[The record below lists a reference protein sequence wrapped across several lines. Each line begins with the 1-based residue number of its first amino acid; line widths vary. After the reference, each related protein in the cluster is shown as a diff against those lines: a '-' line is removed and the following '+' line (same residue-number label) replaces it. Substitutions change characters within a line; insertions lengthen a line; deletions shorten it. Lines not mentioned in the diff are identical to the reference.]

1 MYIAKPRDA
10 PGLVGGRHEMTEMG
24 RWERNGVNCV
34 TGKLALI
41 LVGEIT

>member
-1 MYIAKPRDA
+1 
-10 PGLVGGRHEMTEMG
+10 MTGMG

-41 LVGEIT
+41 LVGEMYLISFWLEYVSTQCSSF